1 MTPPATRRSARPI
14 VSATTKSD
22 VIGELQAPYP
32 AIRCAVISMI
42 SLSAGE
48 RACLGWLQARRNR
61 LPRASGLAAPASA
74 RILVS
79 PVMRR
84 AAKGDGLHGVPA
96 ERRAGAPPPLA
107 GGGDAACAVLALQR
121 PRDLSAR
128 AGAPPRRSRL
138 RPRGAPGPEPR
149 GRCVQQ

>member
-22 VIGELQAPYP
+22 VIGELHAPYP

-61 LPRASGLAAPASA
+61 LPGASALAAPASA
-74 RILVS
+74 GILIP
-79 PVMRR
+79 PVMCR
-84 AAKGDGLHGVPA
+84 AANGDGLHGVPA
-96 ERRAGAPPPLA
+96 ERRAGDPPPLA
-107 GGGDAACAVLALQR
+107 GGGDAACAVLAVHR
-121 PRDLSAR
+121 PRDLPTR
-128 AGAPPRRSRL
+128 AA
-138 RPRGAPGPEPR
+138 
-149 GRCVQQ
+149 